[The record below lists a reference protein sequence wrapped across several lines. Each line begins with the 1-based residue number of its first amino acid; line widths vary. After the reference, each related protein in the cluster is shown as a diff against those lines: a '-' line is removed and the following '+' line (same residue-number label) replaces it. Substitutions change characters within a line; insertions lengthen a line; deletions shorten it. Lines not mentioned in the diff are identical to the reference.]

1 MARRRSETGINL
13 APLNFREVGLKGCCF
28 RILLHAIPSR
38 ALQQFMRVQIARKEE
53 ESYECKSF
61 LAVTVVA
68 TSLVFLPK
76 PSGAADDGAAL
87 YKSKC
92 AGCHGAQGEGKPA
105 VKAPRAER
113 NRAYDRPDR
122 RTHNKRRSFLKSS
135 SQKGIAGVSATQ
147 AKAIAEFI
155 KTLK

>member
-1 MARRRSETGINL
+1 M
-13 APLNFREVGLKGCCF
+13 K
-28 RILLHAIPSR
+28 
-38 ALQQFMRVQIARKEE
+38 
-53 ESYECKSF
+53 CKSF

-105 VKAPRAER
+105 VKAPA
-113 NRAYDRPDR
+113 
-122 RTHNKRRSFLKSS
+122 LKGTALTTDQIAAHITKGEASS
-135 SQKGIAGVSATQ
+135 KAPHKKGIAGVSATQ